1 MEIEVNDSP
10 KEILEKT
17 NLKELIDSMLND
29 TKGAAIA
36 INDVVIPKVQ
46 WSETKLSQDDKV
58 LFIKATQGG

>member
-1 MEIEVNDSP
+1 MEIEVNGSP

-17 NLKELIDSMLND
+17 NLKELVDSMLNA
-29 TKGAAIA
+29 TKGVAIA

-46 WSETKLSQDDKV
+46 WPETKLSQNDKV

>member
-1 MEIEVNDSP
+1 MEIKVNGSP

-17 NLKELIDSMLND
+17 NLKELVDSMLNA
-29 TKGAAIA
+29 TKGVAIA

-46 WSETKLSQDDKV
+46 WYETKLSQDDKV